1 MIISSLQGASFCV
14 TTQFSHTASTLS
26 IVGSLHFGLI
36 IVLPASTF
44 DAKKTLEAIIQER
57 YG

>member
-1 MIISSLQGASFCV
+1 MIIFPLQGASLCV
-14 TTQFSHTASTLS
+14 VTQFCHSSGTVF
-26 IVGSLHFGLI
+26 IVGSLLFGPV
-36 IVLPASTF
+36 IVLPGYAF